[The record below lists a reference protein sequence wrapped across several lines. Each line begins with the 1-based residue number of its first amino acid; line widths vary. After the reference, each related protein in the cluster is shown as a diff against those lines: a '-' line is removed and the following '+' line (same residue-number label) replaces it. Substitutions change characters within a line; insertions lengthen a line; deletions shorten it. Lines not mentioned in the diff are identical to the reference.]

1 LDAAIRLGGR
11 SSGAWLLTLPASL
24 MLCVG
29 LIVFLEAAE
38 KGASTGAA
46 VWILGL
52 AWCLR
57 GLGQGAAGHH
67 LEQQLLSSEP
77 APLGASIRAAIRRA
91 PSLLFTATVLG
102 PLSLVR
108 NVLTLGLGLLMWRST
123 QVAYAVAMHR
133 RGPLHLLWRE
143 ASLALGPSGALAGRI
158 RWFLPFQA
166 LLLINLHVAV
176 RFALS
181 LARSLFGLD
190 VAQLSRLTSL
200 DNPGWWMLLG
210 VVTLAVMEPIRAAI
224 AVLLLLDARV
234 RREGMDLHARLQ
246 ALPSPR
252 RLARGQRPASKVAA
266 AGKLVWVIG
275 LVSLSLPAQART
287 PLERTRQTQVARL
300 EALMVRCSGRHLEPS
315 TRDALAQWEARG
327 SATLTRWLDRQ
338 ERVVER
344 QGCAQALPA
353 LQRDL
358 SALSTPAPPEPP
370 HQDVASTVKEILSRP
385 EFEVLPPQVQA
396 QEAPGTSSFWTWLEK
411 LLEAW
416 FGHDDAPRERSVD
429 RAPRPSFGSG
439 LGLSQLL
446 IWVLPV
452 IALGVAIRVLGRHL
466 SARAMRG
473 APPAP
478 GRDIAL
484 DAPPAEAA
492 PTALSRPPAT
502 WLQLADGLAAAG
514 RHREAIRS
522 AYLATLAGLHHQ
534 GRIRYDPHHSNWD
547 HLMGF
552 RGDGSARAIFRELTH
567 RFDGAWYGEGNVDV
581 ATWQRVRGHAV
592 HLIGPELQLEAAGA

>member
-1 LDAAIRLGGR
+1 
-11 SSGAWLLTLPASL
+11 LLTLPASL

-77 APLGASIRAAIRRA
+77 APLGASIRAAIRRAPSLLFTATVLGPLSLVRNVLTLGLGLLMCRSTPLALRWCRRALGQGAPGHRLAQQLLSSDPAPRGASLRAAIRRA

-234 RREGMDLHARLQ
+234 RRE
-246 ALPSPR
+246 
-252 RLARGQRPASKVAA
+252 
-266 AGKLVWVIG
+266 
-275 LVSLSLPAQART
+275 
-287 PLERTRQTQVARL
+287 
-300 EALMVRCSGRHLEPS
+300 
-315 TRDALAQWEARG
+315 
-327 SATLTRWLDRQ
+327 
-338 ERVVER
+338 
-344 QGCAQALPA
+344 
-353 LQRDL
+353 
-358 SALSTPAPPEPP
+358 
-370 HQDVASTVKEILSRP
+370 
-385 EFEVLPPQVQA
+385 
-396 QEAPGTSSFWTWLEK
+396 
-411 LLEAW
+411 
-416 FGHDDAPRERSVD
+416 
-429 RAPRPSFGSG
+429 
-439 LGLSQLL
+439 
-446 IWVLPV
+446 
-452 IALGVAIRVLGRHL
+452 
-466 SARAMRG
+466 
-473 APPAP
+473 
-478 GRDIAL
+478 
-484 DAPPAEAA
+484 
-492 PTALSRPPAT
+492 
-502 WLQLADGLAAAG
+502 
-514 RHREAIRS
+514 
-522 AYLATLAGLHHQ
+522 
-534 GRIRYDPHHSNWD
+534 
-547 HLMGF
+547 
-552 RGDGSARAIFRELTH
+552 
-567 RFDGAWYGEGNVDV
+567 
-581 ATWQRVRGHAV
+581 
-592 HLIGPELQLEAAGA
+592 